1 MLLDN
6 TLVFSEAQAVTASAA
21 STNIVDQKAAGDAYG
36 ALWVVAKVVD
46 ADFATLTSLTVGVQT
61 DSASNFSSAVTLAS
75 SGAIAAAA
83 LTEGE
88 FICCFRLP
96 ADCKR
101 YIRLYYTV
109 GGSNATAGKVTAF
122 LTAAAPIGNLK

>member
-6 TLVFSEAQAVTASAA
+6 TLVFSEEQAITASAA
-21 STNIVDQKAAGDAYG
+21 STNYIDQSAAGDAYG
-36 ALWVVAKVVD
+36 ALWLVAKVDV
-46 ADFATLTSLTVGVQT
+46 DFATLTSLTIGVQT

-75 SGAIAAAA
+75 TGAVAAAS

-88 FICCFRLP
+88 YVCCFRLP

-109 GGSNATAGKVTAF
+109 GGSNATAGKITAF

>member
-6 TLVFSEAQAVTASAA
+6 TLVFSEEQAVTASAA
-21 STNIVDQKAAGDAYG
+21 STNIIDQKAAGDAYG
-36 ALWVVAKVVD
+36 ALWLVVKVA

-75 SGAIAAAA
+75 TGAVAAAN
-83 LTEGE
+83 LVEGAY
-88 FICCFRLP
+88 ICCLRLP

-109 GGSNATAGKVTAF
+109 GGSNATTGKVNAF

>member
-1 MLLDN
+1 MLLDH
-6 TLVFSEAQAVTASAA
+6 TLVLSEAQAVTASAA

-46 ADFATLTSLTVGVQT
+46 DDFATLTSLTVGVQT
-61 DSASNFSSAVTLAS
+61 DDNTSFSSPKTLAS
-75 SGAIAAAA
+75 SGAVAAAA

-96 ADCKR
+96 ADCER

>member
-1 MLLDN
+1 MLLDK
-6 TLVFSEAQAVTASAA
+6 TLVFSEEQAITDSAA
-21 STNIVDQKAAGDAYG
+21 STNIIDQKAAGDAYG
-36 ALWVVAKVVD
+36 ALWLVAKVT
-46 ADFATLTSLTVGVQT
+46 ADFATLTSLTIGVQT

>member
-6 TLVFSEAQAVTASAA
+6 TLVFSEEQAITASAA
-21 STNIVDQKAAGDAYG
+21 STKYIDQKAAGDAYG
-36 ALWVVAKVVD
+36 ALWLVAKVDV
-46 ADFATLTSLTVGVQT
+46 DFATLTSLTIGVQT
-61 DSASNFSSAVTLAS
+61 DSASNFSNAVTLAS
-75 SGAIAAAA
+75 TGAIAAAS

-88 FICCFRLP
+88 YVCCFRLP
-96 ADCKR
+96 ADCKQ

-109 GGSNATAGKVTAF
+109 GGSNSTAGKITAF